1 MLTTTLQSFLFLAK
15 SQEMDCSEEPET
27 TVEEFD
33 LEVVCQPKN
42 KRQNSKQG
50 LIRHSE
56 TSSRSPQEYFSIF
69 KDAKRPRK
77 SSSQRLS
84 FQDGNNQ
91 TFTCPYCDKKFFV
104 PFALNN
110 HVKKHL
116 QTTQTVS
123 KKSNENLSNDNP
135 TNEEVEVLNEDGPLQ
150 MKKNISEMN
159 VDEEISILENGVP
172 VTNAEPEQ
180 QILKSVNVDGNE
192 LSIHSS
198 FLILNLEN
206 TTETSC
212 EKPFEKES
220 DILQTLSGSHLS
232 TVDDDCIDSLLTLT
246 DLDERLTFSE
256 IADQHE
262 NKILTVLNN
271 LITANGKT
279 DKCPNTKSSQ
289 KEFFNQEDNPN
300 RGHVFIKEE
309 FLKEDQKSFN
319 ETTDSTTLQSTNYCD
334 NSKSNED
341 DISDSS
347 RPFKSVEI
355 KQERKFGVEGS
366 IQINY
371 VCSSCGECLS
381 DSISFQRHS
390 KKHLNDSS
398 TCQTG
403 WNIKTY
409 FTNTTY

>member
-1 MLTTTLQSFLFLAK
+1 
-15 SQEMDCSEEPET
+15 MDCSEEPDA
-27 TVEEFD
+27 TVGEFD
-33 LEVVCQPKN
+33 VGAVCQPK
-42 KRQNSKQG
+42 KKKQNSRQG
-50 LIRHSE
+50 LNRHSE
-56 TSSRSPQEYFSIF
+56 TSSMNPQEFFSIF

-116 QTTQTVS
+116 QTTQTAN
-123 KKSNENLSNDNP
+123 KKSNENLSSEKT

-198 FLILNLEN
+198 FLISNLEN

-220 DILQTLSGSHLS
+220 DILQTLSGSHSS

-246 DLDERLTFSE
+246 DLDERLTFNE

-334 NSKSNED
+334 NSKSND
-341 DISDSS
+341 GDNSDSS